1 MICWKHIKS
10 ICLNFGTDLTL
21 QGRSHRSPFI
31 NFMNMPYYLG
41 ADLGATKTHTL
52 IVDETG
58 CARGFGESGP
68 GNHES
73 IGYDGMFQSM
83 KSGMEQALGAACL
96 KKEDITGAG
105 FGVAGYD
112 WPSEAEITAETIRRL
127 GLNAPFTFVN
137 DSVPGLVAGAEEG
150 WGVVVVSGTGSNC
163 RGWDR
168 EHKRE
173 GRVTGH
179 GVLMGEGAGGTEL
192 LHRGMQLIGYAWS
205 KRGPMTAL
213 ADAII
218 AHVGAKD
225 LEDLMRGYTTY
236 EYQVGAE
243 AAPIVF
249 GVAEEGDGVAQG
261 LLDWAGRE
269 LGEMANAIIRQL
281 EFEDLEFDIVMTGS
295 MFEGGAMLIEP
306 MRQTILE
313 VAPKAR
319 MVRLNLPPVLGAVML
334 GMQANGLKV
343 TPSIRKTMADTIS
356 LIKNVSAR
364 PA

>member
-1 MICWKHIKS
+1 M
-10 ICLNFGTDLTL
+10 
-21 QGRSHRSPFI
+21 R
-31 NFMNMPYYLG
+31 YYLG

-52 IVDETG
+52 IIDEAG
-58 CARGFGESGP
+58 RALGFGESGP

-73 IGYDGMFQSM
+73 VGYDGMLQSM
-83 KSGMEQALGAACL
+83 KSGMEQALRVAGL
-96 KKEDITGAG
+96 KKEEITGAG

-112 WPSEAEITAETIRRL
+112 WPSEAQITAETIGRL

-179 GVLMGEGAGGTEL
+179 GVLMGEGAGGSEL
-192 LHRGMQLIGYAWS
+192 MHRCMQLIGYAWS

-213 ADAII
+213 AAAIVR
-218 AHVGAKD
+218 HVGAKD

-236 EYQVGAE
+236 EFEIGAE

-249 GVAEEGDGVAQG
+249 RVAEEGDMVAQE
-261 LLDWAGRE
+261 LLHWAGCE
-269 LGEMANAIIRQL
+269 LGEMANAVIRQL
-281 EFEDLEFDIVMTGS
+281 EFENLEFDVVMTGS
-295 MFEGGAMLIEP
+295 MFEGGARLIEP

-319 MVRLNLPPVLGAVML
+319 IVRFNLPPVLGAAML
-334 GMQANGLKV
+334 GMEADGWKV
-343 TPSIRKTMADTIS
+343 TPSIRKTMTDTIS

-364 PA
+364 QA